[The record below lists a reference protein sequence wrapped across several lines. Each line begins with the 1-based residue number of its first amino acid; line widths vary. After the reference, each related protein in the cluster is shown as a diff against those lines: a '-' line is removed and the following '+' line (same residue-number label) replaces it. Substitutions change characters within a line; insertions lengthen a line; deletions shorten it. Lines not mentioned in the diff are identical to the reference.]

1 MIVNLNTLWFIRNT
15 TLKNYQKIMQNNY
28 NILKNNKKF
37 IITITKI
44 NLYFNINIY
53 NKYIFLI
60 NNLILIRRF
69 INNWLIF
76 YV

>member
-15 TLKNYQKIMQNNY
+15 TFWNYQKIIQNNY
-28 NILKNNKKF
+28 NILKNKKKF